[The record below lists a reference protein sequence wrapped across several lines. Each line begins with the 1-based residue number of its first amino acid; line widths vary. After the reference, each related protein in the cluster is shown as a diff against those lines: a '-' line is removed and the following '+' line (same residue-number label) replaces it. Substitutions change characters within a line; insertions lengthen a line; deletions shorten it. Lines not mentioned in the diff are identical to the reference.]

1 MNITA
6 DEGAGEHDE
15 IFYGSG
21 FAQHPEAAAFVNPF
35 RRRLILREG
44 LESSVALMGQ
54 LLPFQDYSSG
64 TSVSS
69 WWHYGAALGL
79 GSLMV
84 VAGIHAPLR
93 MTIAERP
100 GLTVFLG
107 YGGRQLVQQASRH
120 WTCPP
125 DGCLLLSGEAF
136 SWESTLLSVVVFQL
150 SAERLLHTATI
161 MAGLS
166 DPLTP
171 WKLAMQHSHAWR
183 LSGDAGDAPLQTL
196 LRRELSKTDTLLEY
210 SHSLVNGLQLDDQIY
225 RLTAALLLPDLR
237 LETPLERLI
246 QMDQKGRDV
255 FDELLDFIKL
265 NLAQPLNLT
274 MLERQSHYSR
284 RTLQYAFRDRLGC
297 TATQWIRNQRL
308 DQARNHLMHP
318 VQGDSVGSIAT
329 RCGYRSLSLF
339 SIEFQQRFHVKPSQ
353 LLREARICQPPPAQ
367 H

>member
-1 MNITA
+1 MV
-6 DEGAGEHDE
+6 
-15 IFYGSG
+15 YGSG
-21 FAQHPEAAAFVNPF
+21 FAQHPAAAAFENPF
-35 RRRLILREG
+35 RRRLIL
-44 LESSVALMGQ
+44 LKDPESAAALMGQ
-54 LLPFQDYSSG
+54 LLPVQDYSSG
-64 TSVSS
+64 TPVSS

-79 GSLMV
+79 GSLVV

-93 MTIAERP
+93 MRIAECP

-107 YGGRQLVQQASRH
+107 YGGRQRVQQASRQ
-120 WTCPP
+120 WTCPS

-136 SWESTLLSVVVFQL
+136 SWESTLLSAVMFQL

-166 DPLTP
+166 EPLRV
-171 WKLAMQHSHAWR
+171 WQQAMRQSHAWR
-183 LSGDAGDAPLQTL
+183 LSGDAGDAPLQAM

-210 SHSLVNGLQLDDQIY
+210 SHSLVNSLQLDDQIY
-225 RLTAALLLPDLR
+225 RLIAALLLPELR
-237 LETPLERLI
+237 LETPLERLT
-246 QMDQKGRDV
+246 QMDQKGRDL

-284 RTLQYAFRDRLGC
+284 RALQYAFRDRLGC

-308 DQARNHLMHP
+308 DLARNHLMHP

-353 LLREARICQPPPAQ
+353 LLREARTCQPPPPQ